1 MGKFVITE
9 EEKKRILNMH
19 QSTKMKPF
27 LFEMEI
33 KKGTTL
39 SNGKTILN
47 WKSMKSGNPLST
59 VVFLQTSEDGT
70 GQNFACGRH
79 EREIK
84 KEKEGKPANYYLDP
98 IGPNK
103 ENMITKEESQALYN
117 MFCAGSKPTVA

>member
-39 SNGKTILN
+39 SNGKTIMS
-47 WKSMKSGNPLST
+47 WKTMKSAGNPPST

-70 GQNFACGRH
+70 GQNFACKRH
-79 EREIK
+79 EK
-84 KEKEGKPANYYLDP
+84 GEGHYYLDP

-103 ENMITKEESQALYN
+103 ENTITKDESQALYN
-117 MFCAGSKPTVA
+117 MFCAGSKPTLA